1 MKYPAVVLA
10 LSVLGLAACGHDT
23 GKTPAAPTTAPSA
36 GVRVFIDPVTGKARA
51 PTEAERNA
59 LPASP
64 TTPLPHNRLRL
75 LPDGSTLLETGPEM
89 MNNIEVQV
97 DSNGKQTTRCANPP
111 KREGDN

>member
-36 GVRVFIDPVTGKARA
+36 GVRVYVDPATGKTRA
-51 PTEAERNA
+51 PTEAELRA
-59 LPASP
+59 QPAI
-64 TTPLPHNRLRL
+64 TAAPLQNRIRQ

-89 MNNIEVQV
+89 MNNMEVQV
-97 DSNGKQTTRCANPP
+97 DADGKSTTRCANPP
-111 KREGDN
+111 KRKGDN